1 MKDIF
6 SKKMTTEAVNAFIEK
21 YGNSLVA
28 YELEVYEKACQ
39 IAKMVRKGEIQLVAH
54 IDETGGGDYRAYS
67 LPLNE
72 LEFDPKFGT
81 YSVHRGRIANIV
93 KTRVPQEVEE

>member
-1 MKDIF
+1 MNGLF
-6 SKKMTTEAVNAFIEK
+6 SKKMTANEVNAFIEK

-39 IAKMVRKGEIQLVAH
+39 IAKMVKKGEIQLVTH
-54 IDETGGGDYRAYS
+54 IDEKGVGDYRAYS

-72 LEFDPKFGT
+72 SEFDPKFGT
-81 YSVHRGRIANIV
+81 YSVHRGRIAKVV
-93 KTRVPQEVEE
+93 KTKVPQEVEE